1 MAISK
6 FILVALIGASITSLV
21 AAKPAKV
28 AKGDKHQHEII
39 VEEEE
44 DENLGAMI
52 TRIVGGDDAE
62 LGEYPYYAQMGG
74 CGKLPTLYKM

>member
-6 FILVALIGASITSLV
+6 FILLALIGASTTSLV
-21 AAKPAKV
+21 AAKV
-28 AKGDKHQHEII
+28 AKGDKHQHEIL

-44 DENLGAMI
+44 DENLGGMI
-52 TRIVGGDDAE
+52 TRIVGGDDADP
-62 LGEYPYYAQMGG
+62 GEYPYYAQMGG